1 MKKIFSKNKDESK
14 GKEDIINKFFRKEII
29 NSDFNIDESY
39 SKLRRKL
46 LSNPELAKDIKTLEL
61 IMSFF
66 LYNINILLNDTQ
78 EIRISKNELIISL
91 KDHDAFRYF
100 LYNNR
105 IDDNTLIKLIP
116 YLKYTHYQKNEI
128 ICKEGEDSLQMYF
141 ILKGKVSVIKG
152 NNKLNIINIINEKE
166 NFGQWDVIYHRK
178 RKSTFYSYDESHII
192 VIEKGIIRKF
202 LQDKMIKAE
211 EEKKSFVSKFLKK
224 YGISAFFRIERVIHN
239 IKLLHFR
246 QDEIIYKEGEINDKI
261 YLIYKGEGK
270 LVKKIKEGEFS
281 YVENLKEN
289 ILKIQN
295 KAKNL
300 NYKQLIPNEN
310 EKTKINQNKEISNDN
325 NNNNN
330 KKQILNEKSE
340 YKILAILGRGCIGG
354 LEIST
359 GIKNKKYTLV
369 ANCDY
374 TTVII
379 IELNDIK
386 ENINQFLNNLLP
398 PFIQSEKEIHSR
410 IKKIKNIDNK
420 IQEKCQIVKLK
431 DNNNNLLN
439 QLEDDKQYIRE
450 IKKINKNFDTNEG
463 GFIKMNDFNI
473 NLTSKKNKLK
483 DELIKCKKKYLE
495 LDFLVKQYDNKENKE
510 NNFTEKNRTLKTLRK
525 SYKINT
531 LNKNL
536 SDYMDNMNKIIIN
549 KSSYLIKSIRKN
561 FFEENNLDN
570 LDEISNNYRIKYKN
584 INTYKP
590 RIIKTER
597 VIDDYKNNLLKEI
610 IEIDKKRFKSIHGYK
625 NSINKPIKKRKI
637 KILEKNK
644 AIWLDI
650 YKSNNREKNDKIFLV
665 NKNVIRRL
673 FEKNMIKKN
682 KRPNSLNIKNN
693 IFHEKRMIYYN
704 TGMYDMPFAS
714 HLNSDRNEKINNFMN
729 K

>member
-78 EIRISKNELIISL
+78 EIRISKNELFISL

-128 ICKEGEDSLQMYF
+128 IFKEGEDSLQMYF

-325 NNNNN
+325 NNN

-510 NNFTEKNRTLKTLRK
+510 NNFTEKNRTLKTFKK

-536 SDYMDNMNKIIIN
+536 SDYMDNINKIIIN
-549 KSSYLIKSIRKN
+549 KRSYLITSIRKN

-570 LDEISNNYRIKYKN
+570 LDEISNNFRIKYKN
-584 INTYKP
+584 LNTYKP

-597 VIDDYKNNLLKEI
+597 IIDDKKNNLLKEI
-610 IEIDKKRFKSIHGYK
+610 IEIDKKRFKSIRGYK

>member
-78 EIRISKNELIISL
+78 EIRISKNELFISI

-128 ICKEGEDSLQMYF
+128 IFKEGEDSLQMYF
-141 ILKGKVSVIKG
+141 ILKGKVSIIKG

-246 QDEIIYKEGEINDKI
+246 QDEIIYKEGDINDKI

-310 EKTKINQNKEISNDN
+310 EKTKINQNKEISND

-420 IQEKCQIVKLK
+420 IQEKFQIVKLK

-510 NNFTEKNRTLKTLRK
+510 NNFTEKNRTLKTFKK

-536 SDYMDNMNKIIIN
+536 SDYMDNINKIIIN
-549 KSSYLIKSIRKN
+549 KRSYLITSIRKN

-570 LDEISNNYRIKYKN
+570 LDEISNNFRIKYKN
-584 INTYKP
+584 LNTYKP

-597 VIDDYKNNLLKEI
+597 IIDDKKNNLLKEI

-625 NSINKPIKKRKI
+625 NSNNKPIKKRKI

-665 NKNVIRRL
+665 NKNIIRRL
-673 FEKNMIKKN
+673 FEKNMIKKK

>member
-78 EIRISKNELIISL
+78 EIRISKNELFISL

-128 ICKEGEDSLQMYF
+128 IFKEGEDSLQIYF
-141 ILKGKVSVIKG
+141 ILKGKVSIIKG

-246 QDEIIYKEGEINDKI
+246 QDEIIYKEGDINDKI

-310 EKTKINQNKEISNDN
+310 EKTKINQNKEISND
-325 NNNNN
+325 NNNN

-431 DNNNNLLN
+431 DNNNLLN

-510 NNFTEKNRTLKTLRK
+510 NNFTEKYRTLKTFKK

-536 SDYMDNMNKIIIN
+536 SDYMDNINKIIIN
-549 KSSYLIKSIRKN
+549 KRSYLITSIRKN

-590 RIIKTER
+590 RIMKTER

-610 IEIDKKRFKSIHGYK
+610 IEIDKKRFKSINGYK

-704 TGMYDMPFAS
+704 TGMYDMPFVS

>member
-1 MKKIFSKNKDESK
+1 MKKILSKNKDESK

-78 EIRISKNELIISL
+78 EIRISKNELFISL

-325 NNNNN
+325 NNN

-340 YKILAILGRGCIGG
+340 YQILAILGRGCIGG

-431 DNNNNLLN
+431 DNNNNLLS

-510 NNFTEKNRTLKTLRK
+510 NNFTEKYRTLKTLRK

-536 SDYMDNMNKIIIN
+536 SDYMDNINKIIIN
-549 KSSYLIKSIRKN
+549 KRSYLITSIRKN

-570 LDEISNNYRIKYKN
+570 LDEISNNFRIKYKN
-584 INTYKP
+584 LNTYKP

-597 VIDDYKNNLLKEI
+597 IIDDKKNNLLKEI

-625 NSINKPIKKRKI
+625 NSNNKPIKKRKI

-665 NKNVIRRL
+665 NKNIIRRL
-673 FEKNMIKKN
+673 FEKNMIKKK

-714 HLNSDRNEKINNFMN
+714 HINSDRNEKINNFMN

>member
-78 EIRISKNELIISL
+78 EIRISKNELFISL

-310 EKTKINQNKEISNDN
+310 EKTKINQNKEISND
-325 NNNNN
+325 NNNN

-597 VIDDYKNNLLKEI
+597 IIDDKKNNLLKEI

-665 NKNVIRRL
+665 NKNIIRRL
-673 FEKNMIKKN
+673 FEKNMIKKK

>member
-66 LYNINILLNDTQ
+66 LYNINLLLNDTQ
-78 EIRISKNELIISL
+78 EIRISKNELFISL

-246 QDEIIYKEGEINDKI
+246 QDEIIYKEGDINDKI

-310 EKTKINQNKEISNDN
+310 EKTKINQNKEISND
-325 NNNNN
+325 NNNN

-495 LDFLVKQYDNKENKE
+495 LDF
-510 NNFTEKNRTLKTLRK
+510 
-525 SYKINT
+525 
-531 LNKNL
+531 
-536 SDYMDNMNKIIIN
+536 
-549 KSSYLIKSIRKN
+549 
-561 FFEENNLDN
+561 FF
-570 LDEISNNYRIKYKN
+570 K
-584 INTYKP
+584 
-590 RIIKTER
+590 
-597 VIDDYKNNLLKEI
+597 
-610 IEIDKKRFKSIHGYK
+610 
-625 NSINKPIKKRKI
+625 
-637 KILEKNK
+637 
-644 AIWLDI
+644 
-650 YKSNNREKNDKIFLV
+650 
-665 NKNVIRRL
+665 
-673 FEKNMIKKN
+673 
-682 KRPNSLNIKNN
+682 
-693 IFHEKRMIYYN
+693 
-704 TGMYDMPFAS
+704 
-714 HLNSDRNEKINNFMN
+714 
-729 K
+729 

>member
-78 EIRISKNELIISL
+78 EIRISKNELFISL

-128 ICKEGEDSLQMYF
+128 IFKEGEDSLQMYF
-141 ILKGKVSVIKG
+141 ILKGKVSIIKG

-310 EKTKINQNKEISNDN
+310 EKTKINQNKEISND

-510 NNFTEKNRTLKTLRK
+510 NNFTEKNRTLKTFKK

-536 SDYMDNMNKIIIN
+536 SDYMDNINKIIIN
-549 KSSYLIKSIRKN
+549 KRSYLITSIRKN

-570 LDEISNNYRIKYKN
+570 LDEISNNFRIKYKN
-584 INTYKP
+584 LNTYKP

-597 VIDDYKNNLLKEI
+597 IIDDKKNNLLKEI

-665 NKNVIRRL
+665 NKNIIRRL
-673 FEKNMIKKN
+673 FEKNMIKKK

-714 HLNSDRNEKINNFMN
+714 HLNSDRNEKINNYMN

>member
-78 EIRISKNELIISL
+78 EIRISKNELFISL

-202 LQDKMIKAE
+202 LQDKMIKVE

-310 EKTKINQNKEISNDN
+310 EKTKINQNKEISND

-510 NNFTEKNRTLKTLRK
+510 NNFTEKNRTLKTFKK

-536 SDYMDNMNKIIIN
+536 SDYMDNINKIIIN
-549 KSSYLIKSIRKN
+549 KRSYLITSIRKN

-570 LDEISNNYRIKYKN
+570 LDEISNNFRIKYKN
-584 INTYKP
+584 LNTYKP
-590 RIIKTER
+590 RIVKTER
-597 VIDDYKNNLLKEI
+597 IIDDKKNNLLKEI
-610 IEIDKKRFKSIHGYK
+610 IEIDKKRFKSIRGYK
-625 NSINKPIKKRKI
+625 NSNNKPIKKRKI

-665 NKNVIRRL
+665 NKNIIRRL
-673 FEKNMIKKN
+673 FEKNMIKKK
-682 KRPNSLNIKNN
+682 KRPNSLNIKNS

-704 TGMYDMPFAS
+704 TGMYDMPFVS

>member
-78 EIRISKNELIISL
+78 EIRISKNELFISL

-246 QDEIIYKEGEINDKI
+246 QDEIIYKEGDINDKI

-310 EKTKINQNKEISNDN
+310 EKTKINKNKEISNDN
-325 NNNNN
+325 NNNN
-330 KKQILNEKSE
+330 KQILNEKSE

-420 IQEKCQIVKLK
+420 IQEKCKIVKLK

-483 DELIKCKKKYLE
+483 DELMKCKKKYLE

-510 NNFTEKNRTLKTLRK
+510 NNFTEKYRTLKTFKK

-531 LNKNL
+531 LYKNL
-536 SDYMDNMNKIIIN
+536 SDYMDNINKIIIN
-549 KSSYLIKSIRKN
+549 KRSYLITSIRKN

-590 RIIKTER
+590 RIMKTER

-637 KILEKNK
+637 KILEKKK

-704 TGMYDMPFAS
+704 TGMYDMPFVS

>member
-1 MKKIFSKNKDESK
+1 MKKILSKNKDESK

-78 EIRISKNELIISL
+78 EIRISKNELFISL

-105 IDDNTLIKLIP
+105 IDDNTLKRLIP

-128 ICKEGEDSLQMYF
+128 IFKEGEDSLQMYF

-178 RKSTFYSYDESHII
+178 RKSTFYSFDESHII

-246 QDEIIYKEGEINDKI
+246 QDEIIYKEGDINDKI

-310 EKTKINQNKEISNDN
+310 EKTKINQNKEISND
-325 NNNNN
+325 NNNN

-483 DELIKCKKKYLE
+483 DELIKCKKKYFQI
-495 LDFLVKQYDNKENKE
+495 DFLVKQYDNKENKE
-510 NNFTEKNRTLKTLRK
+510 NNFTEKYRTLKTFKK

-531 LNKNL
+531 LYKNL
-536 SDYMDNMNKIIIN
+536 SDYMDNINKIIIN

-570 LDEISNNYRIKYKN
+570 LDEISNNFRIKYKN
-584 INTYKP
+584 LNTYKP

-597 VIDDYKNNLLKEI
+597 IIDDKKNNLLKEI

-665 NKNVIRRL
+665 NKNIIRRL
-673 FEKNMIKKN
+673 FEKNMIKKK

>member
-78 EIRISKNELIISL
+78 EIRISKNELFISL

-128 ICKEGEDSLQMYF
+128 IFKEGEDSLQMYF
-141 ILKGKVSVIKG
+141 ILKGKVSIIKG

-246 QDEIIYKEGEINDKI
+246 QDEIIYKEGDINDKI

-310 EKTKINQNKEISNDN
+310 EKTKINQNKEISND

-439 QLEDDKQYIRE
+439 QLEDDKQYIKE

-510 NNFTEKNRTLKTLRK
+510 NNFTEKNRTLKTFKK

-536 SDYMDNMNKIIIN
+536 SDYMDNINKIIIN
-549 KSSYLIKSIRKN
+549 KRSYLITSIRKN

-570 LDEISNNYRIKYKN
+570 LDEISNNFRIKYKN
-584 INTYKP
+584 LNTYKP

-597 VIDDYKNNLLKEI
+597 IIDDKKNNLLKEI

-665 NKNVIRRL
+665 NKNIIRRL
-673 FEKNMIKKN
+673 FEKNMIKKK

>member
-1 MKKIFSKNKDESK
+1 MKKILSKNKDESK

-78 EIRISKNELIISL
+78 EIRISKNELFISL

-178 RKSTFYSYDESHII
+178 RKSTFCSYDESHII

-325 NNNNN
+325 NNN

-340 YKILAILGRGCIGG
+340 YQILAILGRGCIGG

-431 DNNNNLLN
+431 DNNNNLLS

-536 SDYMDNMNKIIIN
+536 SDYMDNINKIIIN
-549 KSSYLIKSIRKN
+549 KRSYLITSIRKN

-570 LDEISNNYRIKYKN
+570 LDEISNNFRIKYKN
-584 INTYKP
+584 LNTYKP

-597 VIDDYKNNLLKEI
+597 IIDDKKNNLLKEI

-625 NSINKPIKKRKI
+625 NSNNKPIKKRKI

-665 NKNVIRRL
+665 NKNIIRRL
-673 FEKNMIKKN
+673 FEKNMIKKK

-714 HLNSDRNEKINNFMN
+714 HLNSDRNEKINNYMN